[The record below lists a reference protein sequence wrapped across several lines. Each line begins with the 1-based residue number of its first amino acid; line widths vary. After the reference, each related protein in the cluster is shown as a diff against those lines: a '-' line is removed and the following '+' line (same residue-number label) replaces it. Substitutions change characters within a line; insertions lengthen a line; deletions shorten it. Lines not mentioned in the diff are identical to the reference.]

1 MNLYSSPALACMKR
15 GQNMKKTAVLALGG
29 NAIIKAGQKGLIAE
43 QFANTRDSLDGIVE
57 LISRGYQLSIT
68 HGNGPQVGNLLRQ
81 QEAGEKEGLAA
92 LPLGV
97 LNAAT
102 EGTMGYMIEQSLQNK
117 LREHGIQ
124 KQVITIVSQVVVD
137 KDDPSMINPSKFV
150 GSTYYSAEEAE
161 ELKKSLGWTLKED
174 SGKGYRRV
182 VPSPMPIEIIPART
196 INELVH
202 EGEIVI
208 AVGGGGIPVYRE
220 DNGCLEGVDAV
231 IDKDFASAL
240 LALNVKADL
249 FVILTGVDKVS
260 INYGK
265 PEQQDLDQMTVA
277 EAQKH
282 YDDKQFPAGSMG
294 PKILAAIDF
303 IKRGGNEVLITSIDR
318 IVEAFEGKTGTRIVS

>member
-1 MNLYSSPALACMKR
+1 
-15 GQNMKKTAVLALGG
+15 MKKTAVLALGG
-29 NAIIKAGQKGLIAE
+29 NAIIKAGEKGTIGE
-43 QFANTRDSLDGIVE
+43 QFANTRESLGGIVE
-57 LISRGYQLSIT
+57 LIKRGYHLSIT

-117 LREHGIQ
+117 LLNSGID

-137 KDDPSMINPSKFV
+137 KNDPSMLNPTKFV
-150 GSTYYSAEEAE
+150 GSTYYKESEAE
-161 ELKKSLGWTLKED
+161 ELKQTLGWTLKED

-182 VPSPMPIEIIPART
+182 VPSPMPKHIVPGQT
-196 INELVH
+196 IKELVNR
-202 EGEIVI
+202 GEVVI
-208 AVGGGGIPVYRE
+208 AVGGGGIPIYVQDDGSY
-220 DNGCLEGVDAV
+220 EGVDAV

-240 LALNVKADL
+240 LALFIEADL
-249 FVILTGVDKVS
+249 FVILTGVEKVS

-265 PEQQDLDQMTVA
+265 ENQEDLDVLNLQDA
-277 EAQKH
+277 KKH
-282 YDDKQFPAGSMG
+282 YADKQFPAGSMG

-303 IKRGGNEVLITSIDR
+303 LERGGKEVLITSIDK
-318 IVEAFEGKTGTRIVS
+318 IVDAFEGKTGTRIVK